1 MGPAAGIGLIGFL
14 RGLNAA
20 FGGGVKLRN
29 VGPDSDVHP
38 ADIVRGFLAAAT
50 VRLLEFGGATDWAD
64 VIDGETEK
72 DLDTIRLAGKKIDP
86 NVAKKS
92 AEVVARAI
100 VTHPMESL
108 ENHALGEIQN
118 GRDADEE
125 IVQRHN
131 QALTTANP

>member
-1 MGPAAGIGLIGFL
+1 MGPAAGIGLIGFF

-20 FGGGVKLRN
+20 FGGGGKLRN

-86 NVAKKS
+86 NVGQEICGGRRPRDRYSSDGEPGKPRPRRDSK
-92 AEVVARAI
+92 RA
-100 VTHPMESL
+100 
-108 ENHALGEIQN
+108 GC
-118 GRDADEE
+118 G
-125 IVQRHN
+125 
-131 QALTTANP
+131 